1 MVAQNGWVIT
11 VELAALLRDAG
22 LEWNPASGD
31 RFAIPDRDL
40 DGEVFVVSEMTIET
54 QTLETGGI
62 VRFNG
67 TTEWA
72 LDSIPQSE
80 VIWLPHEAQL
90 RALLGTRFERLEAV
104 PDGFVVVVQN
114 GGREAR
120 HVDIDAERAYARAVL
135 SILRN

>member
-1 MVAQNGWVIT
+1 MISLD
-11 VELAALLRDAG
+11 LATRLKDAG
-22 LEWNPASGD
+22 LAWRPVSGD

-54 QTLETGGI
+54 VELPTGPL

-72 LDSIPQSE
+72 LDSIAQSE

-90 RALLGTRFERLEAV
+90 RELLGPAFRRLEPAGDGWAV
-104 PDGFVVVVQN
+104 EAVAADGRAI
-114 GGREAR
+114 REI
-120 HVDIDAERAYARAVL
+120 DLDAERAYARAL
-135 SILRN
+135 LALLA

>member
-1 MVAQNGWVIT
+1 VIT
-11 VELAALLRDAG
+11 VELAAALRDAG
-22 LEWNPASGD
+22 LSWEPRSGD

-40 DGEVFVVSEMTIET
+40 DDEVFVISEMTIET
-54 QTLETGGI
+54 QVLETGGI

-90 RALLGTRFERLEAV
+90 RAILGPRFVRLEAV
-104 PDGFVVVVQN
+104 PDGFVVVLSMD
-114 GGREAR
+114 GAGEER

-135 SILRN
+135 RVLRD